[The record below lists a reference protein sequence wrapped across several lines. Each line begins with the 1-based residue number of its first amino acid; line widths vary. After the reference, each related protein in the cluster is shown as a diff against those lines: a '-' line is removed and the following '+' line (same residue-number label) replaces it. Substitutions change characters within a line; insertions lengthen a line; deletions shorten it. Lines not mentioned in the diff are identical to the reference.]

1 MAEQEVIKHTKQ
13 VYKIWTSKSH
23 SFWHKLKEFFI
34 EIVIIVFAVTLSI
47 WLHDR
52 SEHKHQQKEVKEFL
66 LGLRQDL
73 LSDIKEMKDDRQS
86 YLRQKKIFSYI
97 ISAGVHGALNPDTLR
112 NNQQWLLNT
121 TRLNQNNGRF
131 EGFKASGKIGNI
143 PAIMICVTI
152 WSGLCYMGYSTPT
165 GNANYFYVLASLVG
179 FVMGGTQALSRSTYS
194 KLMPVTRDTAS
205 FFSFF
210 DVSEKIGIVIGLFLF
225 GFLTEVTGSQRI
237 SVLFCMVFFIVGL
250 LLLFITRKRLSN
262 ETVLS

>member
-143 PAIMICVTI
+143 EDEKLQNDIMDLYQENIPA
-152 WSGLCYMGYSTPT
+152 L
-165 GNANYFYVLASLVG
+165 LASTDNYVG
-179 FVMGGTQALSRSTYS
+179 RKNQ
-194 KLMPVTRDTAS
+194 
-205 FFSFF
+205 FF
-210 DVSEKIGIVIGLFLF
+210 DFTIKNRKQ
-225 GFLTEVTGSQRI
+225 LTDST
-237 SVLFCMVFFIVGL
+237 
-250 LLLFITRKRLSN
+250 SN
-262 ETVLS
+262 FH

>member
-23 SFWHKLKEFFI
+23 SFWHKLKEFFV
-34 EIVIIVFAVTLSI
+34 EIIIIVFAVTLSI

-73 LSDIKEMKDDRQS
+73 LSDIKEMKQDRQS
-86 YLRQKKIFSYI
+86 YLQQKKIFGYI
-97 ISAGVHGALNPDTLR
+97 SSAGVHGILSSDTLR

-143 PAIMICVTI
+143 EDEKLQNDIMDLYQENIP
-152 WSGLCYMGYSTPT
+152 SL
-165 GNANYFYVLASLVG
+165 LASTDNYVSRKNQ
-179 FVMGGTQALSRSTYS
+179 FVDFTIKNRKQITDSTS
-194 KLMPVTRDTAS
+194 N
-205 FFSFF
+205 FSTILLT
-210 DVSEKIGIVIGLFLF
+210 DEARNLC
-225 GFLTEVTGSQRI
+225 GFLASPGEII
-237 SVLFCMVFFIVGL
+237 SRYDLCISKMQTIVDEIEKNYDIEQEKKG
-250 LLLFITRKRLSN
+250 
-262 ETVLS
+262 